1 MNKIL
6 LFSIAISLV
15 SLNNVNAQEV
25 VTVAEFDRVIVS
37 PHVEVTFTKGDKES
51 VTILHSTVS
60 RDKVNIESN
69 GKTLRVYLEGA
80 KEVTKNEKVKDD
92 EQQRKKSLYQ
102 GTVLTL
108 AISYKTLH
116 DLSVRGEETIHLK
129 SKIDQDD
136 FNLVMYGESQVDIDA
151 VQLKSMHTVSYGESS
166 LNLKA
171 GNIEDQR
178 FTSYGESKIDALAI
192 KNSTSTATLYGEA
205 QLQLNVTDQLKVT
218 SFGEAK
224 IGYKGSPAI
233 KRGLNIGKVHIYK
246 IDE

>member
-1 MNKIL
+1 MNKFLLITTAL
-6 LFSIAISLV
+6 TLFSLKITK
-15 SLNNVNAQEV
+15 AQEV
-25 VTVAEFDRVIVS
+25 VTVAQFDRVIVS
-37 PHVEVTFTKGDKES
+37 PHVQATFTKGDKES
-51 VTILHSTVS
+51 VTIENSTVS

-80 KEVTKNEKVKDD
+80 KEVTKNEKVN
-92 EQQRKKSLYQ
+92 EGKKSLYQ
-102 GTVLTL
+102 GTVLTV

-136 FNLVMYGESQVDIDA
+136 FNLVMYGEAQVNIDELR
-151 VQLKSMHTVSYGESS
+151 LKTMHTVSYGESA
-166 LNLKA
+166 LNLKS
-171 GNIEDQR
+171 GTIEDQR

-205 QLQLNVTDQLKVT
+205 ELRLNATDQIKVT

-224 IGYKGSPAI
+224 VGYKGSPAI
-233 KRGLNIGKVHIYK
+233 KRGLNIGKVNIYK
-246 IDE
+246 ID